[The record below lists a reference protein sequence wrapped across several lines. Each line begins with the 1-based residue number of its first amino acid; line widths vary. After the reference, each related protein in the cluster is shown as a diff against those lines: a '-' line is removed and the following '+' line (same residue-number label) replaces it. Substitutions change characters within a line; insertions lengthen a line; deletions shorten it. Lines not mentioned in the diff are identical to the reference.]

1 MSERHIHPLCLVL
14 DYRCVLCLVWSVKYL
29 PTFTTILSM
38 ITSFYVFMQEA
49 REPDRLF
56 CHWEDINTGST
67 FMNGAAQDGTTLRC
81 RTTHTLL
88 TLPVGRSLCATPSW
102 VFWFFFV
109 SMTKCFFM
117 QPLARES
124 ACGSL
129 LSLLPAYLSTDT
141 NMLEGNEDLRVVSLW
156 RRRRRRMSRVTQQ
169 CWEVE

>member
-102 VFWFFFV
+102 VFFFFFRQHDKV
-109 SMTKCFFM
+109 FLYAAAGQRKCMWFTTF
-117 QPLARES
+117 LTSCLLKHWHKHAR
-124 ACGSL
+124 G
-129 LSLLPAYLSTDT
+129 
-141 NMLEGNEDLRVVSLW
+141 
-156 RRRRRRMSRVTQQ
+156 
-169 CWEVE
+169 